1 MPCISIL
8 DGFDGRIEENEKR
21 GVIMKILA
29 IDTSTQV
36 LSVAILEDDQL
47 IIETTKNTKET
58 HGERLMPTI
67 EWAFENSLF
76 GIQEIDR
83 IVIAHGPGSY
93 TGLRI
98 GVTTAKT
105 LAWTLDKELVGLSS
119 LQVIAGQAGPTTS
132 IIVPLFDARR
142 QNIYAGLYR
151 CQKGQLQAVEADQ
164 HSSAQEFAHYLKK
177 TYSEESFVLIGDDA
191 ASFLDIFVSELGD
204 KVSLSR
210 QKNQLASA
218 YLLGKM
224 ASDKE
229 AEPVHTFV
237 PHYLKLTEAE
247 ENWLEAHPEQGEE
260 EYVQKTSRLDG

>member
-1 MPCISIL
+1 
-8 DGFDGRIEENEKR
+8 
-21 GVIMKILA
+21 MKILA
-29 IDTSTQV
+29 IDTSNQV
-36 LSVAILEDDQL
+36 LSVAILEDQHL
-47 IIETTKNTKET
+47 IIEITKNTKET

-67 EWAFENSLF
+67 EWAFENSPF
-76 GIQEIDR
+76 GIQEVDR
-83 IVIAHGPGSY
+83 IVIAQGPGSY

-119 LQVIAGQAGPTTS
+119 LQVIAGQAGQTKS
-132 IIVPLFDARR
+132 MIVPLFDARR
-142 QNIYAGLYR
+142 QNVYAGLYR
-151 CQKGQLQAVEADQ
+151 YQKGQIEAVEADR
-164 HSSAQEFAHYLKK
+164 HSSAQEFAYYLNE

-224 ASDKE
+224 GRDKE
-229 AEPVHTFV
+229 AEPVHAFV
-237 PHYLKLTEAE
+237 PRYLKMTEAE
-247 ENWLEAHPEQGEE
+247 ENWLKAHPEQGEE